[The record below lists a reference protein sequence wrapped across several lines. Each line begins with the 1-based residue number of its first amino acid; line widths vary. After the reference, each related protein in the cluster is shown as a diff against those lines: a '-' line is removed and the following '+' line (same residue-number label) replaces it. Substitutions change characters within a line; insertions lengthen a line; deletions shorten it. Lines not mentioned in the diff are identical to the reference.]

1 MKINKKN
8 IVKVVLDAVMALVFA
23 ILFNKSALG
32 GMLFHEIA
40 GLAFGAFIVFHMVLN
55 RAWLKGV
62 TKKLFC
68 KKLPARTRAAY
79 IIDALL
85 LTALA
90 VIIMTGILMSREL
103 FPNLFNISLNVEGL
117 HKSVS
122 YIALLLAGAHLGL
135 SWNRVAA
142 IVKKLLKLPENKAL
156 GALATAC
163 AITVFAL
170 GSYNIVST
178 GYVGKVA
185 SISSSFSESGGGEHS
200 FGQGSES
207 AEEASAVSASCITAS
222 TVSADAV
229 SSASLNGSGSQSS
242 TGGSYSSDDTS
253 LSAQGGGQGLGNGS
267 GKLNGGGGQGSVN
280 VLSTIYQNLSIMAAF
295 AVFTYYI
302 DKLFKKKPK
311 KKGEQ
316 TAV

>member
-1 MKINKKN
+1 MQVNKKN
-8 IVKVVLDAVMALVFA
+8 IVKIVLDALMALVFA

-32 GMLFHEIA
+32 GMLFHEVA
-40 GLAFGAFIVFHMVLN
+40 GLAIGMFIVFHMVLN

-62 TKKLFC
+62 TKKLFN

-90 VIIMTGILMSREL
+90 VIIVTGILMSREL
-103 FPNLFNISLNVEGL
+103 FPNLFNIDLNVEGL

-135 SWNRVAA
+135 SWNRVVA
-142 IVKKLLKLPENKAL
+142 IVKKLLKLPKKRAL
-156 GALATAC
+156 GAVATAC
-163 AITVFAL
+163 AIAAFML

-178 GYVGKVA
+178 GYFNKVA
-185 SISSSFSESGGGEHS
+185 SISSGFSESEGGEHS
-200 FGQGSES
+200 FGQSSES
-207 AEEASAVSASCITAS
+207 AEEASAVSSSSITAS

-229 SSASLNGSGSQSS
+229 SSASLNGGSQSGA
-242 TGGSYSSDDTS
+242 GGNYSSDDTS

-267 GKLNGGGGQGSVN
+267 GKQNGGGGQGSVN

-311 KKGEQ
+311 KTGER